1 MESEEKFINIL
12 REDLLHLR
20 HQETQRM
27 WSANVFV
34 AIIVGA
40 SAYLGKEGLTGL
52 PLAIP
57 VVFLIISLLCLL
69 ITLKVNYV
77 FTKTK
82 DAIIKIFDDGKISL
96 GEQQDWRKYVLLLE
110 STGIWKMKF
119 LRVRCLYIALYA
131 IAIVASLSL
140 IIVVIIN

>member
-12 REDLLHLR
+12 RENLLHLR

-34 AIIVGA
+34 AIFVGA

-77 FTKTK
+77 FAKTK

-96 GEQQDWRKYVLLLE
+96 GEQQDWEKYLLLLK
-110 STGIWKMKF
+110 STGGWEC
-119 LRVRCLYIALYA
+119 LRVRFLYIALYA
-131 IAIVASLSL
+131 LAIMASLIL
-140 IIVVIIN
+140 IGVVLAS

>member
-1 MESEEKFINIL
+1 METEEVFINIL
-12 REDLLHLR
+12 RENLLHLR

-34 AIIVGA
+34 AIFVGA
-40 SAYLGKEGLTGL
+40 SAYLGKEGLAEL
-52 PLAIP
+52 SLAIP
-57 VVFLIISLLCLL
+57 VIFFIISLLCLL

-96 GEQQDWRKYVLLLE
+96 GKQQDWEKYVLLLK
-110 STGIWKMKF
+110 STGGWEC
-119 LRVRCLYIALYA
+119 LRVRCLYVALYVLA
-131 IAIVASLSL
+131 IMASLIL
-140 IIVVIIN
+140 IGLVLAS